1 MAAIYR
7 RDFIRVAGGGVLAGE
22 PARARSISPHVDRGR
37 LLPMTDPWYRQSM
50 VSQGTFIESPVLAL
64 HCSPNGA
71 LGRNAF
77 PSRAVLALHR
87 CPGRRR
93 DAENC

>member
-1 MAAIYR
+1 
-7 RDFIRVAGGGVLAGE
+7 
-22 PARARSISPHVDRGR
+22 
-37 LLPMTDPWYRQSM
+37 MTDPWYRQSM

-77 PSRAVLALHR
+77 PSRAVLALAWPPPPHCLLTDHR
-87 CPGRRR
+87 DTQNSVGDKKR
-93 DAENC
+93 